1 MCTELYPYADR
12 RHCKNGTFSV
22 GSITTPQKNRK
33 RNIMFFLT
41 IVLLLSAQ
49 IVHAEKHVGGV
60 INRNTRWNAEDGP
73 FHLTGDLFISRHC
86 RLTISPGSKIIV
98 GTVAVIDTQIQ
109 QVDKIDSSA
118 IALKVHG
125 TLICIGRIDKRI
137 VFTPASEK
145 RNAPSWYGIQFIDA
159 DDHFSEIA
167 YTDITNAYIGISI
180 TNCSPLIRNSI
191 IEFNHIGIS
200 CGNFGA
206 GRVYNNVIASNTAAG
221 IRIRKS
227 NPEIF
232 NNIIVNNHNN
242 GVWCDGSSR
251 ITFEYNCIFGNR
263 DGNFLDCNPEYC
275 VKVKKNKNDDSIDV
289 FKNICSDPVF
299 EGSSAEAAARKID
312 LDIPTESAYIRDTAI
327 AAIINNSINQAP
339 KTSSEQHRYKLSSY
353 SPCIDAGH
361 PSKRFKDRNDTN
373 NDIGIFGGPKFIES
387 KR

>member
-1 MCTELYPYADR
+1 M
-12 RHCKNGTFSV
+12 
-22 GSITTPQKNRK
+22 SIH
-33 RNIMFFLT
+33 F
-41 IVLLLSAQ
+41 
-49 IVHAEKHVGGV
+49 VHAERHISG
-60 INRNTRWNAEDGP
+60 IIDRNTRWNAEDGP

-98 GTVAVIDTQIQ
+98 GTISTIDTQIH
-109 QVDKIDSSA
+109 QVDKIDSSTIA
-118 IALKVHG
+118 IKVHG

-137 VFTPASEK
+137 VFTPASEM
-145 RNAPSWYGIQFIDA
+145 RSGPIWYGIRFVDA
-159 DDHFSEIA
+159 DDQFTEIA

-200 CGNFGA
+200 CNNFGA
-206 GRVYNNVIASNTAAG
+206 ARIYNNIVTNNTAAG

-232 NNIIVNNHNN
+232 NNIILNNHNS

-275 VKVKKNKNDDSIDV
+275 KNVKKKKNGDSIDV
-289 FKNICSDPVF
+289 FKNICVDPVF
-299 EGSSAEAAARKID
+299 EGSPAETAARKAD
-312 LDIPTESAYIRDTAI
+312 LNIPTESAYIRDTTI
-327 AAIINNSINQAP
+327 AAIINDSVNQANE
-339 KTSSEQHRYKLSSY
+339 SSSNRHRYKLSPY

-361 PSKRFKDRNDTN
+361 PSKKFNDRNDTK